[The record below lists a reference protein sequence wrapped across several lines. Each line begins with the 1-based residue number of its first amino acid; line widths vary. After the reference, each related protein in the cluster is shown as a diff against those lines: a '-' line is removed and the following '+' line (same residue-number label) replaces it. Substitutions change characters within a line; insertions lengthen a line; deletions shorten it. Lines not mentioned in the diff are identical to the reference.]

1 VVVVDLGSLGIQE
14 EALITMAVMVVL
26 VVEAMEMDLVTE
38 IELEL

>member
-1 VVVVDLGSLGIQE
+1 LVSLGIQE

-38 IELEL
+38 IELAL